1 MVLLNKLNPGLTWR
15 STKRLTESLS
25 QTINNSDIRE
35 EFSDD
40 LDRYIRNAAEEIASL
55 YYSEASSDIPDNFSK
70 EIIEILIENIYIPVV
85 MGEDGYKGK

>member
-1 MVLLNKLNPGLTWR
+1 M
-15 STKRLTESLS
+15 TESLS